1 MWASVDTD
9 NNVTKVYTRPTAI
22 TYGDVNYPANVMTS
36 WSNAELA
43 TIGVYPVVTDSS
55 NYEDPDYYINT
66 NETFTYYDSVSVG
79 GTTYT
84 NTVVGAY
91 GTATPMSLD
100 DTTTTDPVTGE
111 TTTTPGLKS
120 NAISVQ
126 NQQAYGL
133 LQPSDWYVVRQAE
146 NGVAI
151 PADWDTWRESIRTT
165 YQSQVTMI
173 NACTTVPQL
182 QALYVYSDD
191 DPDDDNPPTRPL
203 PEFPPSPDQTS

>member
-22 TYGDVNYPANVMTS
+22 TYGDVNYPANVMSS

-43 TIGVYPVVTDSS
+43 TIGVYPVVEDTS
-55 NYEDPDYYINT
+55 NYEDPAYYINT

-84 NTVVGAY
+84 DTVVGAY
-91 GTATPMSLD
+91 GTATPKALD
-100 DTTTTDPVTGE
+100 DTTNPDGTV
-111 TTTTPGLKS
+111 TPGLKS

-126 NQQAYGL
+126 NQQAYSI
-133 LQPSDWYVVRQAE
+133 LQPSDWYVVRQSE
-146 NGVAI
+146 NGTAI

-165 YQSQVTMI
+165 YQQQVVAI

-182 QALYVYSDD
+182 QALYVYSGE
-191 DPDDDNPPTRPL
+191 PPTRPL
-203 PEFPPSPDQTS
+203 PVFPPSPDQTS

>member
-22 TYGDVNYPANVMTS
+22 TYGDVNYPQNVMSS

-43 TIGVYPVVTDSS
+43 TIGVYPVVEDTS
-55 NYEDPDYYINT
+55 NYEDPAYYINT

-100 DTTTTDPVTGE
+100 DTTTTDPNTGE

-182 QALYVYSDD
+182 QALYVYNDAT
-191 DPDDDNPPTRPL
+191 PPTRPL
-203 PEFPPSPDQTS
+203 PVFPPSPDQTS

>member
-22 TYGDVNYPANVMTS
+22 TYGDVNYPQNVMSS
-36 WSNAELA
+36 WSNEELA
-43 TIGVYPVVTDSS
+43 TILVYPVVEDST
-55 NYEDPDYYINT
+55 NYEDPSYYINT

-91 GTATPMSLD
+91 GTATPQSLD
-100 DTTTTDPVTGE
+100 DTTTTDPDTGE

-120 NAISVQ
+120 KAITTQ
-126 NQQAYGL
+126 NQQAYSL
-133 LQPSDWYVVRQAE
+133 LEPSDWYVVRKSE
-146 NGVAI
+146 NGTAI
-151 PADWDTWRESIRTT
+151 PADWDSWRESIRTT

-173 NACTTVPQL
+173 NACTTVPEL
-182 QALYVYSDD
+182 QALYVYTG
-191 DPDDDNPPTRPL
+191 DPATRPL
-203 PEFPPSPDQTS
+203 PDFPPSPS

>member
-22 TYGDVNYPANVMTS
+22 TYGDVNYPSNVMSS
-36 WSNAELA
+36 WSNTELA

-55 NYEDPDYYINT
+55 NYEDPAYYINT

-84 NTVVGAY
+84 DTVVGAY
-91 GTATPMSLD
+91 GTATPKDLN
-100 DTTTTDPVTGE
+100 DTTTTDPDTGE

-126 NQQAYGL
+126 NQEAYSL
-133 LQPSDWYVVRQAE
+133 LQPSDWYVVRKSE
-146 NGVAI
+146 NGTAI
-151 PADWDTWRESIRTT
+151 PTDWDTWRESIRTT

-173 NACTTVPQL
+173 NACTTVPEL
-182 QALYVYSDD
+182 QALYLYTG
-191 DPDDDNPPTRPL
+191 DPATRPL